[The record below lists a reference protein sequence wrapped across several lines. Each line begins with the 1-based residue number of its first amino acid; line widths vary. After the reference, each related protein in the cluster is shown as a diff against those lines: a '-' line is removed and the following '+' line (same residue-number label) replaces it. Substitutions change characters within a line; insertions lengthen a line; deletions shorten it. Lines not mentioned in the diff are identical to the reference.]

1 MNTTAE
7 VLVLI
12 IVSAAAFVAGRTWES
27 ITIRVARHYA
37 KEHLPTSLIK
47 HWSLRAYGDGNLTEE
62 QRDAIWKWLD
72 M

>member
-1 MNTTAE
+1 VNTEAE